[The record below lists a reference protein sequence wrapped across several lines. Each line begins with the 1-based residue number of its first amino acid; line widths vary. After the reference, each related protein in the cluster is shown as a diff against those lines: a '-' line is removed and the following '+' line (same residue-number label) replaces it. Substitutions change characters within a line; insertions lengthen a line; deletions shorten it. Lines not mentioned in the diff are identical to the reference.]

1 MPKRKD
7 KHKRQQGWIGWLQ
20 YTGLRLFTALIQ
32 SFPVS
37 WNYLTCRLIGD
48 LLYFLDR
55 KHRTRAER
63 HLRLS
68 FPDWPDEQIR
78 KTARRSMRNMVYL
91 GLEVLYTP
99 RLITPNLWRRHID
112 LAERMPET
120 LRLLIQ
126 RKRGVLL
133 LTGHFGNWEVLGYL
147 LATLGLPTV
156 SVARRLDNPRV
167 DEFVLGVRERTGQ
180 RILDKKGASREM
192 HELLTE
198 NEAIGFIADQDAG
211 RRGMFVD
218 FFGRKA
224 SAYKTIAL
232 LAIRYEVPIV
242 CGYSI
247 RHGDRYH
254 FTVGAQRLIYPE
266 QWAQADDPVR
276 WITQAYTNALEE
288 MIRRKPEQYL
298 WVHRRWKHR
307 PKGEVQPEDG
317 IA

>member
-32 SFPVS
+32 SFPIS
-37 WNYLTCRLIGD
+37 WNYVTCRLIGD

-55 KHRTRAER
+55 KHRDRAQR

-68 FPDWPDEQIR
+68 FPDWPEEKIR

-91 GLEVLYTP
+91 GLEILYTP
-99 RLITPNLWRRHID
+99 RLITPNLWRRHIT
-112 LAERMPET
+112 LAEGMPET

-133 LTGHFGNWEVLGYL
+133 LTGHFGNWEVLGYM

-192 HELLTE
+192 HKLLVN

-211 RRGMFVD
+211 RRGLFVD

-232 LAIRYEVPIV
+232 LAIRYEIPIV

-247 RHGDRYH
+247 RDGDRYH

-266 QWAQADDPVR
+266 QWADADDPVR
-276 WITQAYTNALEE
+276 WITQAYTSALEA

-307 PKGEVQPEDG
+307 PKGEDQPKDG